1 MKFNHDSRVLIDME
15 TSYCVT
21 IKENLLL
28 DVFCFQV
35 ALLLLFLWQRF
46 QMRNFRKLPFLLL
59 LTSFSS
65 LVSNFFYFVILFT
78 NNLLLPPVC
87 NWRCILPY
95 IPCNLYALFY
105 KNNSYLIHIFQC
117 ASYYSFFI
125 KSTQFYV
132 L

>member
-1 MKFNHDSRVLIDME
+1 MFKTFFPLPFLFHFYCCKISLILLILAKDHLRNILKGHQWNLINDNHDSRVLIDME

-21 IKENLLL
+21 IKANILL

-35 ALLLLFLWQRF
+35 VLLLLFLWQRF

-78 NNLLLPPVC
+78 NNLLLPTTC
-87 NWRCILPY
+87 L
-95 IPCNLYALFY
+95 
-105 KNNSYLIHIFQC
+105 
-117 ASYYSFFI
+117 
-125 KSTQFYV
+125 
-132 L
+132 